1 MGVFN
6 HATNRMIKKSD
17 TLILSY
23 LHKIVKFD
31 VAKFFTNLKN
41 SVYLLIHLFFLIMV
55 FYKIFLSLHV

>member
-17 TLILSY
+17 TFILLY

-31 VAKFFTNLKN
+31 VAKFFTNVKN
-41 SVYLLIHLFFLIMV
+41 SVYLLIHLFF
-55 FYKIFLSLHV
+55 

>member
-17 TLILSY
+17 TFILSY

-31 VAKFFTNLKN
+31 FAKFFTNVKN
-41 SVYLLIHLFFLIMV
+41 SVYLLIHLFF
-55 FYKIFLSLHV
+55 